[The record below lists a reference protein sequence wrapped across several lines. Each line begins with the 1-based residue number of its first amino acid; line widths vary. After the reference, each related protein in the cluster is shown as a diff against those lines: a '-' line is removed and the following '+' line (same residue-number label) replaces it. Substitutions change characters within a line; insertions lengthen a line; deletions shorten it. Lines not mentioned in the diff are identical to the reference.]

1 MGRTVIEIPQEI
13 QDQMCRDYRQGIS
26 VRNISRIYGIGRNKS
41 YEIVHRGCCVKMGR
55 PKVDND
61 IQCKNIAEDYI
72 NGLSIKK
79 IAKKYGL
86 SEWNVYRNLKKND
99 ISVKDTTKQSDII
112 NDLKCGE
119 LSQSDIAKKYGV
131 SRQYVFQIKQKMGD
145 NNDEDMG
152 C

>member
-1 MGRTVIEIPQEI
+1 MGRTAIEIPQEI
-13 QDQMCRDYRQGIS
+13 QDQMCRDYRQGMS
-26 VRNISRIYGIGRNKS
+26 VRNIARIYGIGRNKA
-41 YEIVHRGCCVKMGR
+41 YEIVQGGCEIKLGR

-61 IQCKNIAEDYI
+61 IQGKNIAEDYI

-86 SEWNVYRNLKKND
+86 SEWSVYWHLKQNH

-119 LSQSDIAKKYGV
+119 LTQAEIAQKNNV
-131 SRQYVFQIKQKMGD
+131 SRQYVLQIKKKLEEKKD
-145 NNDEDMG
+145 AYMG